1 MIKKLMML
9 GVALACATLV
19 TGCGNDSESLPASV
33 KEAQNTCPTR
43 TAPKESPNQT
53 FNRYAKTRNLSFT
66 FRGKVWARFVSLP
79 KDEQE
84 KTAAFLARMMEK
96 DK

>member
-1 MIKKLMML
+1 ML

-19 TGCGNDSESLPASV
+19 TGCGNDAESLPTSIKAT
-33 KEAQNTCPTR
+33 KNTRPTS
-43 TAPKESPNQT
+43 TALKESSIQT

-66 FRGKVWARFVSLP
+66 FRGKVWARFESLS